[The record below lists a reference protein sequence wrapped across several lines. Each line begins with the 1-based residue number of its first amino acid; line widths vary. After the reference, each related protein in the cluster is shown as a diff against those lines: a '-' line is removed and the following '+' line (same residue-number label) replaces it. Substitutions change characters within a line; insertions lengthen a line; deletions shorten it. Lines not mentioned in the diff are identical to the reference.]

1 MSKVSLPLPPHL
13 IQKTLSKSIQN
24 QLQVEKSEC
33 KPVHIF
39 EDIRWLGKTIYSP
52 IVAVTF
58 WPKMETLEV
67 ALFPIV
73 SLIVHHAQYPKQ
85 FIFIELLRF

>member
-1 MSKVSLPLPPHL
+1 MSKFGLPLHPHL

-39 EDIRWLGKTIYSP
+39 ADIRWLGTTIYSP
-52 IVAVTF
+52 IVTVTF
-58 WPKMETLEV
+58 WPKMKTSEV

-73 SLIVHHAQYPKQ
+73 TLIVHHARYPTQ
-85 FIFIELLRF
+85 IILIGFI